1 MLIRRP
7 VHVRFEYLET
17 PEFSLENLVSGGA
30 GIEVAGR
37 WLASAAHLDVPVR
50 LEFEDLALFQSIPEE
65 GIEARSLPMQSGER
79 LRRLLD
85 LGLVL
90 ADPAGDG
97 KHAAHARRNAE
108 IHAANWW
115 GPAALAHTEAR
126 WDEVDV
132 GATEAI
138 EGKRRVGAMVDKN
151 GLPPPEALALVEPEA
166 RVPLPAP
173 RKTTFDELLAARTTC
188 RNFDEGFVL
197 PAADLSDLLHRVFGA
212 QASHEIQPGAVMLKK
227 NSPSGGSLHP
237 IEAFVLVRQ
246 VEGLAPGL
254 YHYHCTGHALEPMR
268 ALSGDEAAKAAYE
281 LVAGQAWFARA
292 PVLLLMAARFE
303 RNYWKYR
310 NHAKAWKV
318 IQLDA
323 GHLSQNLYL
332 SATERGSGAFIT
344 GAITDRCAERLF
356 ELDGMRT
363 GAVAVCG
370 FGKRAAELV
379 DVEFDP
385 LGKAV
390 R

>member
-7 VHVRFEYLET
+7 AHVRFEYLES

-37 WLASAAHLDVPVR
+37 WLASAAHLDAPIQ
-50 LEFEDLALFQSIPEE
+50 LEFEDLALFQAVPEK
-65 GIEARSLPMQSGER
+65 GIEPQSLSPRSAER
-79 LRRLLD
+79 LHRLLD
-85 LGLVL
+85 TGLLL
-90 ADPAGDG
+90 ADEPAQERQ
-97 KHAAHARRNAE
+97 ATHARRDAE
-108 IHAANWW
+108 VRATGWW
-115 GPAALAHTEAR
+115 GPAALAHGEAR
-126 WDEVDV
+126 WDDVDV
-132 GATEAI
+132 GAAEAS
-138 EGKRRVGAMVDKN
+138 EGKRRVSGMIEKN
-151 GLPPPEALALVEPEA
+151 GLPPPEALTVGPADA
-166 RVPLPAP
+166 RLPMPTP
-173 RKTTFDELLAARTTC
+173 RKTAFDELLAARTTC
-188 RNFDEGFVL
+188 RNFDEDFVL
-197 PAADLSDLLHRVFGA
+197 PAADLSSLLHRVFGA

-237 IEAFVLVRQ
+237 IEAFLLVRR

-254 YHYHCTGHALEPMR
+254 YHYHCLEHALEPMR
-268 ALSGDEAAKAAYE
+268 SLPDDEAARAAYE
-281 LVAGQAWFARA
+281 LVAGQAWFAKA
-292 PVLLLMAARFE
+292 PVLVLMAARFD

-332 SATERGSGAFIT
+332 SATELGYGAYIT
-344 GAITDRCAERLF
+344 GAINDRCAERLF